1 MRILVTPTLVLSC
14 LLFAACGGKQEPVDP
29 PPSGGTP
36 ESARPETPP
45 EVPAA
50 AEPAPEPATEPAP
63 EAYSGPTETVV
74 LDVTGMS

>member
-29 PPSGGTP
+29 PPSAETP
-36 ESARPETPP
+36 EAAQPETPP
-45 EVPAA
+45 DVPAA
-50 AEPAPEPATEPAP
+50 PEPAPEPAHEG
-63 EAYSGPTETVV
+63 YFGPTETVV

>member
-36 ESARPETPP
+36 VAARPETPP
-45 EVPAA
+45 DAPAV
-50 AEPAPEPATEPAP
+50 PEPASEPAP